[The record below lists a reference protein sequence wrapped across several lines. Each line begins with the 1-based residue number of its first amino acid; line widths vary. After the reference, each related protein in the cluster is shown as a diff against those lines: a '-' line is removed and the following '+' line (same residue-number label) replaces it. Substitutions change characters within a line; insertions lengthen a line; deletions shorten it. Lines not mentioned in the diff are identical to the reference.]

1 MTWVGTVLEGIG
13 LRREPGTDGAIPYP
27 ALAEMEVERKL
38 VEANRELIARM
49 EQKMQ
54 AKLAEMWG
62 EEDRIT
68 A

>member
-1 MTWVGTVLEGIG
+1 MTWMGTVLGGIG

-27 ALAEMEVERKL
+27 ALAEMEAERKL
-38 VEANRELIARM
+38 VGANRELIARM

-54 AKLAEMWG
+54 ATLAEILG
-62 EEDRIT
+62 ERKQ